1 MIKDRNGNILPEQ
14 NDQERF
20 LTFLYCKKP
29 GRLLLRLLCR
39 RWISNLGGAYM
50 RSRLSR
56 GRINRLISG
65 AGIDMSEYPAEEY
78 RSFNEFF
85 TRRILPEK
93 RVVCTEKNA
102 VVSPADSKLTVYDIT
117 ANGKYIIKGGEY
129 DILTLLGGDGALAGE
144 FTGGKMF
151 VYRLTVDNYHR
162 YCFTDGGRELVR
174 RFIPGVLH
182 TVNPIATERTDV
194 FGKNCRELTLLETD
208 SFGRVAVLEIG
219 AMMVGRINNAP
230 ARERVERGEEKGY
243 FSFGGSTVVLLY
255 RAGTAVPDED
265 IAKNSASGVETAV
278 KYGERTGCVPGT
290 EQVL

>member
-1 MIKDRNGNILPEQ
+1 MDIGKTIAAA
-14 NDQERF
+14 
-20 LTFLYCKKP
+20 
-29 GRLLLRLLCR
+29 R
-39 RWISNLGGAYM
+39 RAAGLSQAGLAA
-50 RSRLSR
+50 RLSML
-56 GRINRLISG
+56 GVDVTNQAICKWENG
-65 AGIDMSEYPAEEY
+65 ATLPNAKQFIILCAALGID
-78 RSFNEFF
+78 
-85 TRRILPEK
+85 
-93 RVVCTEKNA
+93 
-102 VVSPADSKLTVYDIT
+102 DIM
-117 ANGKYIIKGGEY
+117 
-129 DILTLLGGDGALAGE
+129 GE

-151 VYRLTVDNYHR
+151 VYRLTVDNYQR

-208 SFGRVAVLEIG
+208 SFGLVAVLEIG

>member
-93 RVVCTEKNA
+93 RVVCAEKNA

-208 SFGRVAVLEIG
+208 SFGLVAVLEIG
-219 AMMVGRINNAP
+219 AMMVGRINNSP